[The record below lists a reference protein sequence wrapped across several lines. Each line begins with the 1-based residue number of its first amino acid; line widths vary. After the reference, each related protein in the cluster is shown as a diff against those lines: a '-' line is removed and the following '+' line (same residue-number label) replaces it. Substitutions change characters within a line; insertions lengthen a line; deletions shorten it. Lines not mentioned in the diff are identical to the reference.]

1 MSRMT
6 LRLPE
11 TLHRALEAHATREG
25 VSLNQY
31 IVFALS
37 RQTTIDYV
45 TLPVSEHPVYEQRAR
60 YSALVGG
67 LHKGSPQEV
76 EAALAAR
83 DVASPES
90 DLTPETINKLKGHL
104 KRKTRKTN
112 A

>member
-11 TLHRALEAHATREG
+11 TLHRALEEQATREG

-37 RQTTIDYV
+37 RQSTIDYI
-45 TLPVSEHPVYEQRAR
+45 TLPVPEHTVREQRAR
-60 YSALVGG
+60 YNALVGG
-67 LHKGSPQEV
+67 LRRGSPEEV
-76 EAALAAR
+76 DAALATR
-83 DVASPES
+83 DVVQPEA
-90 DLTPETINKLKGHL
+90 DLAPETIKKLKGHL
-104 KRKTRKTN
+104 KRK